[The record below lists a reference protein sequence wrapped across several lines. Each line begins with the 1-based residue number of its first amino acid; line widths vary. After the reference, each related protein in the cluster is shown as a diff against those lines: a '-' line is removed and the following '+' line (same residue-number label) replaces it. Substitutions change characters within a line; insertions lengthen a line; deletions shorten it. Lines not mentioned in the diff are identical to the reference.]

1 MHIGQQK
8 HCCLYRPKWP
18 GTSLCVAA
26 RPPVLRSGASTPV
39 SLSWLACPNFR
50 LFCRGHRPE
59 NPRGPQPIVAFEG
72 GPFCYRTVQRS
83 SRSCHSGRF
92 SIIMSKKYVVFF
104 PTKSLQYFHES
115 FTKKYANFQ
124 YNRSLAS
131 SDISVAVFTCGNFQ
145 KIAQISSLCNFT
157 TYLSKGISLLM
168 LADLVYADFCQT

>member
-26 RPPVLRSGASTPV
+26 RPPVLRSSASTPV

-92 SIIMSKKYVVFF
+92 SIILSKKYVVFF

-115 FTKKYANFQ
+115 QQLHKEICQFLVQQVLGFFGYQCCSFH
-124 YNRSLAS
+124 LWE
-131 SDISVAVFTCGNFQ
+131 F
-145 KIAQISSLCNFT
+145 
-157 TYLSKGISLLM
+157 SKNCPNIQLM
-168 LADLVYADFCQT
+168 QFHYILK